1 MGSITR
7 SSERFRSYKRER
19 SAKKAHEQV
28 GNDAPKRPSS
38 RRTRSFTGL
47 FLAFWPLLRG
57 HRTILAL
64 SLLTVSIATIL
75 GLASP
80 AGIKI
85 AIDYILLDTPGP
97 TALPEALPRDRVTLL
112 WMLSGSLVAIS
123 ILSVSVGLWGRWQA
137 TRMTKRVQVA
147 MRRRVFAHAIRLP
160 LHRVHDLKSGGV
172 ASILREDAGGVG
184 ELLFSMI
191 YNPWR
196 AIIQLTGTM
205 VILATVD
212 WRLLVGALLL
222 LPTVWFTHR
231 AWINRLRPI
240 YRDIRLTR
248 QGIDAHSTESFAG
261 MRVVRGFSRERAETQ
276 RFTTSSHFMARQE
289 LLGWW
294 WSRGIEIVWMLLI
307 PIASSAV
314 LLYGGWQVV
323 KGTLTLGDLMMFS
336 TYLLML
342 LGPLESLVSSATNIQ
357 NQLAGFDRVLD
368 LLDESREFET
378 DDDKALR
385 TLNPTQAHG
394 EIALNNVSYTYPNS
408 TTPAIRNVSLTV
420 TPGEHIALVGRSG
433 AGKTTLCNLVARFF
447 DPTDGSIAIDAV
459 DLRDIRVDSYRS
471 LLGIVEQDVFL
482 FDGTIH
488 ENIAFARRDA
498 TDQDVRAAATLAA
511 ANEFIEATDKG
522 YDTIIGERGVRL
534 SGGQKQRLAIAR
546 AILAD
551 PRILILDE
559 ATSSLDAESEALI
572 QISLRELMQGRTTFV
587 IAHRLSTIRHA
598 DRIVVLEAGEI
609 VEIGTHE
616 ALLAQSG
623 RYASLLKAQLEP
635 ETRQPPKLAG

>member
-1 MGSITR
+1 MGSIER
-7 SSERFRSYKRER
+7 SSARFQTYRAERRE
-19 SAKKAHEQV
+19 KKAHEQV
-28 GNDAPKRPSS
+28 GEHAPKKPAS
-38 RRTRSFTGL
+38 RRTRSFLGL
-47 FLAFWPLLRG
+47 FGAFWSLLRG
-57 HRTILAL
+57 HRRILSL
-64 SLLTVSIATIL
+64 SLLTLSLATAL
-75 GLASP
+75 GLIGP
-80 AGIKI
+80 AGIKV

-97 TALPEALPRDRVTLL
+97 DGLPAFLPRDRITLL
-112 WMLSGSLVAIS
+112 WLLSGALVALS
-123 ILSVSVGLWGRWQA
+123 ILSVAVGIWGRWQT

-147 MRRRVFAHAIRLP
+147 MRRRVFAHAVRLP
-160 LHRVHDLKSGGV
+160 LHRVHELKSGGV
-172 ASILREDAGGVG
+172 ASMLREDAGGVG

-196 AIIQLTGTM
+196 AVIQLLGTII
-205 VILATVD
+205 ILASVD
-212 WRLLVGALLL
+212 WRLVVGAILL

-240 YRDIRLTR
+240 YRDIRSTR

-276 RFTTSSHFMARQE
+276 RFTTNSHFMARQE

-307 PIASSAV
+307 PLASSGV

-323 KGTLTLGDLMMFS
+323 KGTLTIGDLMMFS

-357 NQLAGFDRVLD
+357 NQLAGFDRVID
-368 LLDESREFET
+368 LLEEPREFHQPT
-378 DDDKALR
+378 RADLQ
-385 TLNPTQAHG
+385 TLDPAEVAG
-394 EIALNNVSYTYPNS
+394 ELTLNNVTYTYPKTS
-408 TTPAIRNVSLTV
+408 EPAIANVSLTV
-420 TPGEHIALVGRSG
+420 QPGEHIALVGRSG
-433 AGKTTLCNLVARFF
+433 AGKTTLCNLIARFF
-447 DPTDGSIAIDAV
+447 DPTDGIIAIDGTPLPDIAV
-459 DLRDIRVDSYRS
+459 ESYRS

-488 ENIAFARRDA
+488 DNIAFATRDA
-498 TDQDVRAAATLAA
+498 TREDVIAAATLAA
-511 ANEFIEATDKG
+511 ADEFIVKTDRG
-522 YDTIIGERGVRL
+522 YETLIGERGVRL

-559 ATSSLDAESEALI
+559 ATSNLDAESEALI
-572 QISLRELMQGRTTFV
+572 QQSLRELMEGRTSFV

-598 DRIVVLEAGEI
+598 DRIVVLEDGQI

-616 ALLAQSG
+616 ALLAKSG
-623 RYASLLKAQLEP
+623 RYAELLKAQLEP
-635 ETRQPPKLAG
+635 DAKKPPKLAG